1 MRHERTTQGD
11 AIHGRLVGAAQLTGQ
26 GQVLVPARLVL
37 EAGDAG
43 PEVGALRGGQGR
55 AGVPDL
61 LRGGA
66 VQAAGAGAGVG
77 LLAGGFD
84 DPAGPEVG
92 VAGRLGQALR
102 SRFQRA
108 HGRLD
113 GAIVRRR
120 VGR

>member
-1 MRHERTTQGD
+1 MRHERTTQGES
-11 AIHGRLVGAAQLTGQ
+11 IYGRLVGAAQRSGQ
-26 GQVLVPARLVL
+26 GQVSFAARLVL
-37 EAGDAG
+37 EAGNGG
-43 PEVGALRGGQGR
+43 PELGAVGSDQRWA
-55 AGVPDL
+55 AEPDG

-66 VQAAGAGAGVG
+66 VQTARASAGVG